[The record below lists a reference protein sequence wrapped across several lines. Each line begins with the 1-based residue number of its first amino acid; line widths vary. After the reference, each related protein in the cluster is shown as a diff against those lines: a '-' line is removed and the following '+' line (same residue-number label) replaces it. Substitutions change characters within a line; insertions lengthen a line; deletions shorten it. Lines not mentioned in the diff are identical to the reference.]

1 MRALQNADRTEAIDA
16 PDPDPTTLQRLSEC
30 AAKWYRGEGSASEGA
45 SEYYRMNM
53 VEKRAVELAFPHAIF
68 ITFNGS
74 EFRCL
79 FPDRM
84 PIFYMYSLKRGVSA
98 KPWFLPDE
106 MP

>member
-1 MRALQNADRTEAIDA
+1 MLALPVIAKLEKPQAVENLEEIVDA
-16 PDPDPTTLQRLSEC
+16 FDGVMV
-30 AAKWYRGEGSASEGA
+30 ARGDLG
-45 SEYYRMNM
+45 
-53 VEKRAVELAFPHAIF
+53 VQVPLWDVPLVQKRAVELAFPHAIF

-106 MP
+106 IQ